1 MEPFKKGID
10 RMEWILCPSCGTS
23 VQTDLAP
30 AGDTPE
36 DQQTIKHLIDTAN
49 RHYNEALALA
59 RAGNLDEALGQAEA
73 AIALV
78 GRNPNYHL
86 LLGSIHAQRG
96 DYEAAIQAWE
106 QVLSLNPDMEN
117 AYNNID
123 KAQRLLEETF
133 EEQSKR
139 PFLLAAIGAGVAALF
154 FLLTTALFGVQ
165 SYYKNGKIADLT
177 AQLETQTTQA
187 LTWKQQ
193 YETLTRNF
201 PKDGL
206 AGLTGQVEYWKKI
219 AGEREKTIAQL
230 QTRHKQDLDKR
241 NLEVQQLTQA
251 NTNLQNEVNSL
262 RQKVAQ
268 INPLNAVIATK
279 NQTIKT
285 LQDQVEKQKEEIKAA
300 QAEAAQMKQQ
310 LAKALEDAQKTRD
323 ETNQTLA
330 ASRAAADRALESMR
344 SEMQTLR
351 DELAAKD
358 RLILDLQYANGLTV
372 KAAESL
378 NQGRIDTAS
387 ELIGKALERSA
398 GHEVALYYKN
408 QIQQILSD
416 PVEQEMLRRLAENR
430 ESLRRQVLATLAQDN
445 LKQAKSLLDQGRFD
459 EAIAHANRFLAYS
472 PEGSKEAAAFRDI
485 IQQAEQRRD
494 YVTILLLDAKKY
506 MSEKNYRQAETILK
520 RVLKESPG
528 SEEAQTLLRQISSR

>member
-23 VQTDLAP
+23 IQTDLAP

-177 AQLETQTTQA
+177 TQLETQTTQA

-300 QAEAAQMKQQ
+300 QAEAAQMKEQ

>member
-1 MEPFKKGID
+1 
-10 RMEWILCPSCGTS
+10 MEWILCPSCGTS
-23 VQTDLAP
+23 IQTDLAP

-177 AQLETQTTQA
+177 TQLETQTTQA

-300 QAEAAQMKQQ
+300 QAEAAQMKEQ